1 MFATATEV
9 AAAMKR
15 TFTTEE
21 TQWVEQRIEAA
32 TEYMR
37 SNMGGVHIAP
47 VATTTESVYPVSGE
61 VALSQPYIRSID
73 AVTFQGA
80 AIAYSRYQDTIRVAN
95 YRATELEVTYT
106 HGLDKVPA
114 DLRDICI
121 ALVAGQIDN
130 MENDLGISVGGLS
143 SIALDDFK
151 VAFADGG
158 DKTGLYLSEHHIAYL
173 QRKYGRS
180 MWVLETRK

>member
-1 MFATATEV
+1 MFATAAEV
-9 AAAMKR
+9 ASAMKR
-15 TFTTEE
+15 TFNPEE
-21 TQWVEQRIEAA
+21 TLWVEERIEAA

-47 VATTTESVYPVSGE
+47 TTTSTEAVFPVSGQVE
-61 VALSQPYIRSID
+61 LSQPYVRSID
-73 AVTFQGA
+73 AVTYQGA
-80 AIAYSRYQDTIRVAN
+80 PIAYTRYQDTIRVTD
-95 YRATELEVTYT
+95 YRATELEITYT

-121 ALVAGQIDN
+121 ALVAGQVEN

-151 VAFADGG
+151 VGFADGG

-173 QRKYGRS
+173 QRKYGRT
-180 MWVLETRK
+180 MWVMETRK